1 MARWP
6 TQARAVRSDRFDFE
20 MPTLFAKGDL
30 SDPPTLSGALRWLDE
45 FPSGDGHVFDA
56 VLWLSDSNRRAKL
69 SWGEHI
75 APRFRA
81 FKAALLYCYREQE
94 FPLNGRNEW
103 AADILKAKAPL
114 VKRVALAVDVLDL
127 LERLGP
133 AAENCS
139 CANAALKELVASTTP
154 SARRWERVRRAV
166 VGRGI
171 VEFWRAQTAHLYADD
186 GIGRKRDRKA
196 FETDFA

>member
-1 MARWP
+1 MPRRARWNP
-6 TQARAVRSDRFDFE
+6 PKAFVSSSLIGTHFMDDQ
-20 MPTLFAKGDL
+20 
-30 SDPPTLSGALRWLDE
+30 PTLSSALRCMDE
-45 FPSGDGHVFDA
+45 FPSGNWHVFDA
-56 VLWLSDSNRRAKL
+56 VLRLSDSNLREKL

-103 AADILKAKAPL
+103 TADILKAKAPL

-133 AAENCS
+133 AAENCR

-171 VEFWRAQTAHLYADD
+171 VEFWRAQTAHLYADG
-186 GIGRKRDRKA
+186 GIGRKARP
-196 FETDFA
+196 